1 MNHLSKISLE
11 TEERGNTHLSP
22 EELTSEKW
30 ENTIEKLIE
39 NSDVWGLSVA
49 DLAQNYRLTIS
60 RVGEENLELP
70 GRMLVVCSRVLKT
83 KADELSGR
91 NNGDSSNGDGPELG
105 GENFFDYAEFAEE
118 SFVPSLELPVKRN
131 HQRIIAKEEL
141 KQARESAID
150 VYESRRKGGEGEEE
164 DDDRQWLEMNFT
176 GKDIRSRLN
185 SLWKKIKDKLKQG
198 TGVIFSELLDEEE
211 DQEEKLEKFIHL
223 LHLQS
228 EGKISCKQE
237 QPFGHIEIQQKDEG

>member
-1 MNHLSKISLE
+1 MNHLSKISLK
-11 TEERGNTHLSP
+11 TKERGNAHLPP

-49 DLAQNYRLTIS
+49 DLAKNYRVTIS

-83 KADELSGR
+83 KADDLSGR
-91 NNGDSSNGDGPELG
+91 NNGNGSNGDGAELG

-118 SFVPSLELPVKRN
+118 SFVPSLELPVKRE

-150 VYESRRKGGEGEEE
+150 VYESRRKGREE
-164 DDDRQWLEMNFT
+164 DEDRQWLEMNFT

-198 TGVIFSELLDEEE
+198 TSVIFSELLNEEE
-211 DQEEKLEKFIHL
+211 DREEKLEKFIHL

-237 QPFGHIEIQQKDEG
+237 QPFGNIEIQQKDEG